1 MLMFDSAGRRNE
13 VYQVNKH
20 GLLDGNRTN
29 KVKGKRNKEFQLVYL
44 NDTKELIRKWLEFRG
59 EDNIDSLWC
68 KIHKDGTKEPITYEA
83 IYDRIVRIS
92 KILSE
97 LEGKEINI
105 FPHSYRHS
113 RAESLKMG
121 TDTRL
126 LDKNGKPRKYSLEEI
141 QKFCHHE
148 SSNTTQMY
156 LKNHDEDLID
166 DMFGFN
172 K

>member
-1 MLMFDSAGRRNE
+1 MSNLDEKIKRENIQKFLKHSVLLRNL
-13 VYQVNKH
+13 K
-20 GLLDGNRTN
+20 
-29 KVKGKRNKEFQLVYL
+29 
-44 NDTKELIRKWLEFRG
+44 
-59 EDNIDSLWC
+59 
-68 KIHKDGTKEPITYEA
+68 
-83 IYDRIVRIS
+83 
-92 KILSE
+92 

-113 RAESLKMG
+113 RAQSLKMG